1 MTGHGYESQMLSPAT
16 AVVKE
21 YFQGLN
27 SLLKSDGGAVSTV
40 GLSAWR
46 TQGRRCTDGFLR
58 YESIF
63 RGLNVLSL
71 S

>member
-27 SLLKSDGGAVSTV
+27 SLLKFGWRCVSTV
-40 GLSAWR
+40 
-46 TQGRRCTDGFLR
+46 
-58 YESIF
+58 
-63 RGLNVLSL
+63 V
-71 S
+71 